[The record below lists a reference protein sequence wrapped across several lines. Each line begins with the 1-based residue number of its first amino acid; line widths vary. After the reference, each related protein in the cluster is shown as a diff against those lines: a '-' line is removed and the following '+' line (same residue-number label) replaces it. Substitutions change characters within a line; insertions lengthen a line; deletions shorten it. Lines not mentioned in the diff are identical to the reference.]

1 MLKLKVL
8 TTVGLLVLAT
18 SPVFAGAFFGPPR
31 HRGPTNGGTTPVVT
45 APGTGGG
52 TTNPGSGSGSGSG
65 PGSGEG
71 SGGQL
76 VGAPGPIAGVGLP
89 IIVAAGG
96 LIWYRRQRN
105 KRQS

>member
-1 MLKLKVL
+1 MLKLRVL

-18 SPVFAGAFFGPPR
+18 SPVFAGAFFGPR
-31 HRGPTNGGTTPVVT
+31 HRGPSDGGTTPVVT
-45 APGTGGG
+45 SPGTGMN
-52 TTNPGSGSGSGSG
+52 NPGSSPGNGGSSPGNGS
-65 PGSGEG
+65 G

-96 LIWYRRQRN
+96 LIWYRRQKN